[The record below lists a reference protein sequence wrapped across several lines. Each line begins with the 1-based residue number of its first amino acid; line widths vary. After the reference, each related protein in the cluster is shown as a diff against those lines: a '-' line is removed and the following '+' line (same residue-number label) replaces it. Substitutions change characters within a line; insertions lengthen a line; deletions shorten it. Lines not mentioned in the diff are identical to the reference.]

1 MDLTRFPQTSP
12 SQDDVLRHGDCPGP
26 APDVV
31 PLEESAAWLPGQG
44 QQDQPQRNLSGGSVP
59 SIHVLTS
66 AVRPAPGVCPVGM
79 SGGGGDG
86 GSGSE
91 HVLLGRACSPDDA
104 AADADGSRLGPRKCP
119 SCSEHSS
126 QTDGP
131 CWGHPGWR
139 EPGPLLLVPG
149 HVPAPNTGCQGSQ
162 SGFNENLRGLSRPDS
177 PPAPS
182 GDRELGRGGSMHTDE
197 RWYSSDPDGGPR
209 VYRILVK
216 RLSTDTDSCGA
227 QRRHR

>member
-26 APDVV
+26 ASDVV

-79 SGGGGDG
+79 SGGGGGG

-126 QTDGP
+126 QMVPAGATQDGGSRAPSCWCPATSPPQTPAARVRNQALMRIFGVSPGPTPRPPPLGTVSWGGEGP
-131 CWGHPGWR
+131 CTP
-139 EPGPLLLVPG
+139 
-149 HVPAPNTGCQGSQ
+149 T
-162 SGFNENLRGLSRPDS
+162 
-177 PPAPS
+177 
-182 GDRELGRGGSMHTDE
+182 RGGTLPTRMEARGFTGS
-197 RWYSSDPDGGPR
+197 W
-209 VYRILVK
+209 
-216 RLSTDTDSCGA
+216 
-227 QRRHR
+227 